1 MVIIYV
7 HLWKRLYT
15 LNRELNHNQYQENS
29 MLNESI
35 SFMEIEY
42 AICIRNLMTQLR
54 LNLEIETG
62 RFRPIYDK
70 SIKNNRKRLPSERI
84 CKICDIEP
92 CENEFYFIFICPKY
106 NEVRQRVLGF
116 I

>member
-1 MVIIYV
+1 MIIYV

-15 LNRELNHNQYQENS
+15 LYRELNHNQHQENS

-35 SFMEIEY
+35 SFKEIEH

-54 LNLEIETG
+54 LILEIETG

-70 SIKNNRKRLPSERI
+70 SIKIIERSYHQ
-84 CKICDIEP
+84 
-92 CENEFYFIFICPKY
+92 NEYANYVILSLVKM
-106 NEVRQRVLGF
+106 NSVL
-116 I
+116 